1 MTAIVKKDWFIFGSC
16 ISSLVLAER
25 LGSMNL
31 NVVLAN
37 PAESW
42 GGVFQGIQ
50 ANKERFDCGMTNF
63 EFDLFADHSSNIN
76 EYDPSLK
83 NNLGRYVDF
92 VKKYLSEF
100 TDFHRLSQPR
110 MFFNGDL
117 CDDLLLTNKFDVL
130 SRLSLAQQQAIKKE
144 LEFITSNDNKVH
156 PSLKTNQD
164 SIHSKISFYE
174 ASCKNHGTTFHELF
188 VEPFFQKVLRISTKN
203 IPSIFHRA
211 GWTPL
216 FYPETLLS
224 QFSNTPQ
231 KLKPTYFYYP
241 NSTYFGSFIESIENK
256 LTSCS
261 NVKIIKSFQMK
272 DLDLSCGKV
281 ASLEGKIK
289 FDKIAW
295 GSDIAALAD
304 HLKIDMH
311 EETDL
316 KKKRANTTMCFLK
329 LHRENRDF
337 MHEIITDLDS
347 DFPFYRVTNQT
358 LCSNINNSYDQVIME
373 SSTEGWQEF
382 DLDNQSIFSKV
393 IKKYDISF
401 KSILSYDVKSF
412 SGMSIPSSLAM
423 ERFNKTKI
431 KIEEQFPQV
440 FLIGKSSGYDSNTLN
455 DQIIQS
461 LKIAAQE
468 ESS

>member
-1 MTAIVKKDWFIFGSC
+1 
-16 ISSLVLAER
+16 
-25 LGSMNL
+25 
-31 NVVLAN
+31 
-37 PAESW
+37 
-42 GGVFQGIQ
+42 
-50 ANKERFDCGMTNF
+50 
-63 EFDLFADHSSNIN
+63 
-76 EYDPSLK
+76 
-83 NNLGRYVDF
+83 
-92 VKKYLSEF
+92 
-100 TDFHRLSQPR
+100 
-110 MFFNGDL
+110 
-117 CDDLLLTNKFDVL
+117 
-130 SRLSLAQQQAIKKE
+130 
-144 LEFITSNDNKVH
+144 
-156 PSLKTNQD
+156 
-164 SIHSKISFYE
+164 
-174 ASCKNHGTTFHELF
+174 
-188 VEPFFQKVLRISTKN
+188 
-203 IPSIFHRA
+203 
-211 GWTPL
+211 
-216 FYPETLLS
+216 
-224 QFSNTPQ
+224 
-231 KLKPTYFYYP
+231 
-241 NSTYFGSFIESIENK
+241 
-256 LTSCS
+256 
-261 NVKIIKSFQMK
+261 MK

-347 DFPFYRVTNQT
+347 DSPFYRVTNQT